1 MGVALGSTGE
11 MRVLGACRVE
21 ESRKN
26 PHKIAAANYA
36 YAA

>member
-1 MGVALGSTGE
+1 VVLGSTGE

-21 ESRKN
+21 ESRKIL
-26 PHKIAAANYA
+26 KEITAANYA